1 MSMMNAPVR
10 KSGGDIDVYTG
21 LLFAAFVVLAT
32 GVGTMIMANQQQ
44 VEQGPR
50 GGVTIQTENVLFG
63 VPGFDVI
70 R

>member
-1 MSMMNAPVR
+1 M
-10 KSGGDIDVYTG
+10 
-21 LLFAAFVVLAT
+21 VLAT

-70 R
+70 Q